1 MCGVSGFFSS
11 NQDTFL
17 GQNVIRAMTQNLKH
31 RGPDNE
37 NNWINIEDS
46 IALGHN
52 RLSIID
58 LSNKGNQPMISST
71 GRFVISYNG
80 EIYNHLK
87 LREEL
92 KKKIKINWKSKSD
105 TETILE
111 MFEIFG
117 NKPTSNL

>member
-92 KKKIKINWKSKSD
+92 KKKIKINCKSKTD
-105 TETILE
+105 T
-111 MFEIFG
+111 
-117 NKPTSNL
+117 